1 RAGGRAGG
9 AGRVHLRPLRLPGQ
23 GGAVHAVHGGPDVPV
38 RGRDPA
44 HLRDAVHAQPAGQPD
59 GGDPGAGR
67 VRPATDDHHPAP
79 VLPERPRRDR
89 GGGHDRRLL
98 TVRLLLA
105 DPAADG
111 PPGDRH
117 RVGAGDRGKLEQLH
131 APAGRLQRRAEL
143 DPPARR
149 TAVPGPVQLRHRAD
163 PRLPRAGHAA
173 RTGVLRSCGTP
184 PDRWPHSGSDE
195 RVTMLHVSGAEL
207 RTSDDRPVRLRGVG
221 LGGWMNMEN
230 FITGYP
236 ANEASM
242 RAAVR
247 QVLGEERAELFFD
260 RLLSSFFTE
269 QDAALL
275 ARLGMNCVRIP
286 VNYRHFESDD
296 RPFEITEYG
305 FGHLDRVIGLLG
317 SHGIYSVIDLHALP
331 GSQNQHWH
339 SDNPTHVA
347 SFWQHRHFQDRVVHL
362 WEAIADHYRD
372 NPWVAGYNPINEP
385 GDPSGKVVGP
395 FYDRLVKAVRAAD
408 PRHVLFLDGNTYS
421 TDFSIFRE
429 VYENTVFVC
438 HDYALAGFAHGGGYP
453 GYTQGRWC
461 DRDELERTFEERSRF
476 QRETGTPLWVG
487 EFGPVYTG
495 DPELDRERYQ
505 ILRDQLE
512 IYDGHQAGW
521 SLWTY
526 KDV

>member
-1 RAGGRAGG
+1 
-9 AGRVHLRPLRLPGQ
+9 
-23 GGAVHAVHGGPDVPV
+23 
-38 RGRDPA
+38 
-44 HLRDAVHAQPAGQPD
+44 
-59 GGDPGAGR
+59 
-67 VRPATDDHHPAP
+67 
-79 VLPERPRRDR
+79 
-89 GGGHDRRLL
+89 
-98 TVRLLLA
+98 
-105 DPAADG
+105 
-111 PPGDRH
+111 
-117 RVGAGDRGKLEQLH
+117 
-131 APAGRLQRRAEL
+131 
-143 DPPARR
+143 
-149 TAVPGPVQLRHRAD
+149 
-163 PRLPRAGHAA
+163 
-173 RTGVLRSCGTP
+173 
-184 PDRWPHSGSDE
+184 
-195 RVTMLHVSGAEL
+195 MLHVSGAQL
-207 RTSDDRPVRLRGVG
+207 RTADDQPVRLRGVG
-221 LGGWMNMEN
+221 LGGWMNLEN

-247 QVLGEERAELFFD
+247 QVLGEERAALFFD

-275 ARLGMNCVRIP
+275 AGLGVNCVRIP
-286 VNYRHFESDD
+286 VGYRHFESDE
-296 RPFEITEYG
+296 RPFEITQCG
-305 FGHLDRVIGLLG
+305 FTHLDRVIDLLG
-317 SHGIYSVIDLHALP
+317 RHGVYSVIDLHALP

-347 SFWQHRHFQDRVVHL
+347 AFWQHRHFQDRVVHL
-362 WEAIADHYRD
+362 WEALADHYRD
-372 NPWVAGYNPINEP
+372 HPWVAGYNPVNEP

-495 DPELDRERYQ
+495 DPERDGERYQ

-512 IYDGHQAGW
+512 IYDQHQAGW

-526 KDV
+526 KDVGLQGLVCAGGPYLERFGPFIDKKRRLGADRWGSTMEECAEVLAPLHTLMETEFPTWDPYPWGARYQTDDLIRHILIAQALLPEYAELFRGLDDSELIALADSFALENCRRREPLLELLAANLDGTASV